1 MCQLDNQLREY
12 INTCRRLKIIPDTAK
27 NALGFNYIVGLDQAL
42 EELDAVTKL
51 GHHLKTDVR
60 RAALELKQNRI
71 TRANAGLDEALV
83 LDEQLQQSEERLN
96 LEHQTEKRWE
106 AEVKKFTEQMRKE
119 REKRD
124 DNIRRKEVATGEVE
138 MKITNIVNGD
148 NLAEEVIT
156 TRQHLEDLT
165 KA

>member
-1 MCQLDNQLREY
+1 
-12 INTCRRLKIIPDTAK
+12 
-27 NALGFNYIVGLDQAL
+27 
-42 EELDAVTKL
+42 
-51 GHHLKTDVR
+51 
-60 RAALELKQNRI
+60 
-71 TRANAGLDEALV
+71 
-83 LDEQLQQSEERLN
+83 
-96 LEHQTEKRWE
+96 
-106 AEVKKFTEQMRKE
+106 MRKE

-165 KA
+165 KASMEMTETYQALVDKNRHAVTNVLMACTNHKAMVDRAISSLEAEISKVEL